1 MSPAGKLLIDY
12 ADRLLDLAREAR
24 EAIQDTTPRG
34 VLRLGAMESTA
45 AIRLP
50 APLNEFHQRYPE
62 VRLELRTGD
71 PKVLAEAVLA
81 GEIDAALAAEPL
93 CEGPFEKTM
102 IYNEELVIIAPPGHP
117 PIRKPR
123 DAQPQTVLAFEYG
136 CSYRARMEQWFALA
150 GHVPEKIVEIT
161 SWHAIIGCTAAGMGI
176 SLVPRMLLA
185 SFPEPNHISIHPLP
199 AGLTHAPTM
208 LIWRKGANSPNV
220 RALREVLISGAASP
234 ARKPAKRART

>member
-102 IYNEELVIIAPPGHP
+102 TTLRPG
-117 PIRKPR
+117 
-123 DAQPQTVLAFEYG
+123 TF
-136 CSYRARMEQWFALA
+136 
-150 GHVPEKIVEIT
+150 
-161 SWHAIIGCTAAGMGI
+161 
-176 SLVPRMLLA
+176 
-185 SFPEPNHISIHPLP
+185 
-199 AGLTHAPTM
+199 
-208 LIWRKGANSPNV
+208 
-220 RALREVLISGAASP
+220 AASRRVSSRP
-234 ARKPAKRART
+234 L